1 MRNRISA
8 SKRHALRAAT
18 LSAIAVALAAITTN
32 PVHAG
37 PALVFEV
44 ETSRILHADNPDTAW
59 YPASLTKL
67 MTAYMVFDALKRESL
82 TGRAEFI
89 VSPHANAQPKMR
101 VGLGAGKLITV
112 NEALAGLI
120 IHSANDLAVALAEAV
135 SGSEDEFVADMN
147 EMAVKLGMV
156 RTRFAN
162 ANGLPKDGQVT
173 TARDMAILARAL
185 LRDFPQWNYL
195 YAEESAQVGR
205 KTVTTHNEVLR
216 NFDGA
221 DGMKTGFTC
230 GAGYNLVASATRD
243 GRRIIAV
250 VLGETSGRARTTRA
264 QDLLEKAFAAPRA
277 AADSALI
284 DPAPLNGEMLVDMP
298 LIVTPGR
305 AANFIKVRNCWPE
318 PSVGAVTVADGANG
332 SAEAVAAQPS
342 DPGST
347 SRVAEVVPPAPPVR
361 PQTPPAPSAEKA
373 KGDITSTKRKAD
385 AKIKTDGVKTDGNK
399 PAVAKAK
406 ADGPKPKADASKPE
420 NR

>member
-1 MRNRISA
+1 MRNRIFA
-8 SKRHALRAAT
+8 LNHRALRAAA
-18 LSAIAVALAAITTN
+18 LSAIAVALAVMTTK

-89 VSPHANAQPKMR
+89 ISPHANAQPKMR

-185 LRDFPQWNYL
+185 LRDFPQWNHL

-277 AADSALI
+277 AADSAVI
-284 DPAPLNGEMLVDMP
+284 DTAPINGEMLVDMP
-298 LIVTPGR
+298 LIVTPER

-318 PSVGAVTVADGANG
+318 PPPGTVTVAAIDGANG
-332 SAEAVAAQPS
+332 SAEAVTAKS
-342 DPGST
+342 SEPGSA
-347 SRVAEVVPPAPPVR
+347 SRVVEVVPPAPPVR
-361 PQTPPAPSAEKA
+361 PPTPPAPSAGKA
-373 KGDITSTKRKAD
+373 KGDTMSTKPKAD
-385 AKIKTDGVKTDGNK
+385 AKIRTDGVKADGNK
-399 PAVAKAK
+399 PAAAKS
-406 ADGPKPKADASKPE
+406 DGTKPKADTSKSE

>member
-8 SKRHALRAAT
+8 TKCHALRAAA
-18 LSAIAVALAAITTN
+18 LSTIAVVLAVMTTK

-59 YPASLTKL
+59 FPASLTKL

-82 TGRAEFI
+82 TGRAELI
-89 VSPHANAQPKMR
+89 ISPHANAQPKMR

-185 LRDFPQWNYL
+185 LREFPQWNYL
-195 YAEESAQVGR
+195 YAEDSAQVGR

-264 QDLLEKAFAAPRA
+264 QDLLEKAFAAPHA
-277 AADSALI
+277 AADSSLI
-284 DPAPLNGEMLVDMP
+284 DPTPLNGEMLVDVP
-298 LIVTPGR
+298 LIVTPER
-305 AANFIKVRNCWPE
+305 AANFIKVRKCWPE
-318 PSVGAVTVADGANG
+318 PPAGAVTVATIDAASG

-342 DPGST
+342 EPGT
-347 SRVAEVVPPAPPVR
+347 ASRVAEVVPPAPPVR

-373 KGDITSTKRKAD
+373 KADTSSTKRKAD
-385 AKIKTDGVKTDGNK
+385 AKIKTERVKADGTKS
-399 PAVAKAK
+399 KAK
-406 ADGPKPKADASKPE
+406 ADGPKPKADASKSA